1 MQHYFAPDLSSM
13 NELTD
18 TERRKALG
26 LDAEAGAASGDFRP
40 DMQQV
45 EQLLDMIR
53 LARTTGAAR
62 AALRY

>member
-13 NELTD
+13 HELSD
-18 TERRKALG
+18 AERRKALE
-26 LDAEAGAASGDFRP
+26 LDASAVVASDDFRP

-53 LARTTGAAR
+53 LARTTGPAR
-62 AALRY
+62 PALRF